1 MRVMPG
7 EKLFDLADLS
17 TVWVTADIYEFDI
30 SFIKEGDTAK
40 ITLSNIPGKTFNA
53 RIEYLYPTLSP
64 ETRTAKVRF
73 VLPNPGN
80 RLKPQM
86 FTDIEISVNLGR
98 KLAIPEDA
106 VIDTGTRNVVYVDR
120 GEGRFEPREVKL
132 GIRGEKLVEVL
143 SGLEERERVAS
154 SANFLIDSEAQLKGV
169 VPSSAPESG
178 VKAGQAPVHRH

>member
-1 MRVMPG
+1 MTLYSPVSGYVVQKSATQGMRVMPG

-30 SFIKEGDTAK
+30 PFVREGSTAK
-40 ITLSNIPGKTFNA
+40 IAISNIPGKTFNA

-73 VLPNPGN
+73 VMPNPGN

-86 FTDIEISVNLGR
+86 FTDIEILVDIGR

-106 VIDTGTRNVVYVDR
+106 VIDTGTRSIVYVDR
-120 GEGRFEPREVKL
+120 GEGNFEPREVKL
-132 GIRGEKLVEVL
+132 GSRGGKLVEVL
-143 SGLEERERVAS
+143 SGLKNGERSPPRPTS
-154 SANFLIDSEAQLKGV
+154 
-169 VPSSAPESG
+169 
-178 VKAGQAPVHRH
+178 